1 MWQQYRLANLRQAC
15 AIDEMLTEKLESI
28 VGGAGITSSDIDLQ
42 PHLTEWRDIWRGK
55 ALLMV
60 SPDSTEQVA
69 AVVRACSEAG
79 TSIVPQ
85 GGNTGLCGGAI
96 PDSSG
101 EQVILSLSRL
111 NQIRSIS
118 VNDYS
123 MVVEAGCVLEQL
135 QNAADEAGLF
145 FPLSL
150 AAEGSCQIG
159 GNLSTNAG
167 GINVLRYGTAR
178 TQALGLEV
186 VLADGTIWNGLRS
199 LRKDTAGYDL
209 KQIFIGAEGTLGIIT
224 AACLRL
230 YPAVRNASTVLL
242 ALPSAAAAVAALAIL
257 RGELADQLQ
266 AFELIP
272 ARAVRYVLRH
282 IPSNKFPLAVESPWY
297 VLLESTNIPAGG
309 GLEERL
315 MILHEKGL
323 ATDIVIA
330 KNRAEA
336 NDLWRLRHAISEAQ
350 KKEGASLKHDVSVP
364 VSKVGDFLV
373 AAEAAVL
380 RAMPDIRP
388 VAFGHVGDGNIH
400 FNLSQPKQWSAAAFL
415 AERERLAAVVY
426 DVVAAFD
433 GSISAEHGIG
443 QAKRDDLQH
452 YRGETEIRLMRAVKA
467 ALDPANIM
475 NPGKVI

>member
-1 MWQQYRLANLRQAC
+1 
-15 AIDEMLTEKLESI
+15 MLIEKLKSI
-28 VGGAGITSSDIDLQ
+28 VGTAGFTSDPTDLQ
-42 PHLTEWRDIWRGK
+42 PHLTEWRDIWRGET
-55 ALLMV
+55 LLMV
-60 SPDSTEQVA
+60 SPDSTEQVSG
-69 AVVRACSEAG
+69 VVRACSDAG
-79 TSIVPQ
+79 TAIVPQ

-101 EQVILSLSRL
+101 DQVLLNMSRL
-111 NQIRSIS
+111 NKIRSLS
-118 VNDYS
+118 TYDYS
-123 MVVEAGCVLEQL
+123 MVVEAGCILETL
-135 QNAADEAGLF
+135 QKAADKAGLF

-178 TQALGLEV
+178 SQALGLEV
-186 VLADGTIWNGLRS
+186 VLADGTIWDGLRS

-209 KQIFIGAEGTLGIIT
+209 KQLFIGAEGTLGVIT

-230 YPAVRNASTVLL
+230 YPAVHNANTVLL
-242 ALPSAAAAVAALAIL
+242 ALPSAAAAVAALAFL

-282 IPSNKFPLAVESPWY
+282 IPSSKFPLAVESPWY
-297 VLLESTNIPAGG
+297 VLLETTNASSSDE
-309 GLEERL
+309 LENQL
-315 MILHEKGL
+315 LALHEKRL

-364 VSKVGDFLV
+364 VSKVGEFLE
-373 AAEAAVL
+373 AAEAAVV
-380 RAMPDIRP
+380 REMPDIRP

-400 FNLSQPKQWSAAAFL
+400 FNLSQPKQGSAEAFL
-415 AERERLAAVVY
+415 GERERLAKVVY
-426 DVVAAFD
+426 DVVDACG

-443 QAKRDDLQH
+443 QAKREDLQH
-452 YRGETEIRLMRAVKA
+452 YRGDTEIQLMRAVKA